1 MVARRAAAKHGA
13 MATKPPAGAPIV
25 ERVAGW
31 SARRSRLWAAVVGQV
46 VRSPLVLGLATV
58 TLLALAAPVLSPHLE
73 DAGIHDLPANVPVVR
88 SLLDIQRAFPGG
100 PEPAKVVVT
109 GSDLTSPAVTG
120 AVARLHGIKGNR
132 GGAVRGFSRGARPKA
147 DNRKMPFAR

>member
-1 MVARRAAAKHGA
+1 
-13 MATKPPAGAPIV
+13 V
-25 ERVAGW
+25 ERAAGW

-46 VRSPLVLGLATV
+46 VRRPLVLGGLATV
-58 TLLALAAPVLSPHLE
+58 TLLALAAPVLSLHLQ
-73 DAGIHDLPANVPVVR
+73 DAGIYDLPAKVPVVR

-120 AVARLHGIKGNR
+120 AVARLPGIKGNG
-132 GGAVRGFSRGARPKA
+132 GGAARGAPA
-147 DNRKMPFAR
+147 DSR